1 MALVYPNATLDPS
14 KRELID
20 AWLPSRPWYDGQPRK
35 PVGSF
40 RFDDPAGE
48 VGMEGFL
55 VGGEGLATLFVPLT
69 YRAAALDGAEDAL
82 VGSTAHSELGTRYVY
97 DGCADPVFV
106 RSLVTAIVTGAR
118 GVDHE
123 FDLGDG
129 PQSVPTNAQVQGS
142 GSADTAVPDVELV
155 GRHDEGPLTVVNAG
169 PVELVV
175 ARVVGTHIE
184 AAEVLRASW
193 KGGADVAI
201 VGVRPG

>member
-155 GRHDEGPLTVVNAG
+155 GSHDEDRGQRGPGRAG
-169 PVELVV
+169 RGP
-175 ARVVGTHIE
+175 RRRHTH
-184 AAEVLRASW
+184 RSG
-193 KGGADVAI
+193 GGAA
-201 VGVRPG
+201 GELERRRGRGHRRRAAGLK